1 MCDLDDCLQE
11 VEPLRLLHQLVEG
24 FLRGAAAGGQ
34 AAGRHRLHQLLEAG
48 ADPAGLGV
56 LHRHEVHLE
65 VGVRHLDALH
75 LDQSEV
81 STSHGLHQSQLTW
94 ALSPNT

>member
-1 MCDLDDCLQE
+1 MLPAGWLQE

-24 FLRGAAAGGQ
+24 FLRGAAARGQ